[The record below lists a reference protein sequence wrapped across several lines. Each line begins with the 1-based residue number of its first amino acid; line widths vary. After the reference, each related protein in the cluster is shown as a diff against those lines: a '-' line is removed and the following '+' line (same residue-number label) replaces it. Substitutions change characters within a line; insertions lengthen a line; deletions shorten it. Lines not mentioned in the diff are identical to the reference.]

1 VARLRHATKLW
12 TPARLDP
19 SVLLGWWDASRL
31 ASLYADGASVDTWPD
46 LSGRGRDLTQST
58 AAQKPTFRPYGF
70 VGLPSVR
77 GDGND
82 LLVNATEAPF
92 NGLSKAY
99 IGVVVSTTTGG
110 QSDRYIVSCPNTSG
124 GNGLDMRFASASSVL
139 SMFLK
144 SDTNNSDLN
153 GTVTGGYNDGVPHVL
168 EAVVD
173 LTLAAND
180 QEFVTG
186 PNGRA
191 AGSVGGST
199 IAAAYGKFFLFGFSD
214 AFVNIGATVD
224 IHEAVIANTP
234 LYGRDRPKLREYF
247 LRKWG
252 ARLTEASM
260 GL

>member
-1 VARLRHATKLW
+1 MARLRHATRLW

-31 ASLYADGASVDTWPD
+31 ASLYADGAAVDTWPD

-82 LLVNATEAPF
+82 LLVNASEAPF

-124 GNGLDMRFASASSVL
+124 GNGIDLRLASASSFL
-139 SMFLK
+139 NSFLK
-144 SDTNNSDLN
+144 TNTATSDLQS
-153 GTVTGGYNDGVPHVL
+153 TIATGYASGFPHLL
-168 EAVVD
+168 EVVVD
-173 LTLAAND
+173 LDLSASE

-214 AFVNIGATVD
+214 AFVNLGATVD
-224 IHEAVIANTP
+224 IHEVVIANTP

-252 ARLTEASM
+252 ARLMEASM